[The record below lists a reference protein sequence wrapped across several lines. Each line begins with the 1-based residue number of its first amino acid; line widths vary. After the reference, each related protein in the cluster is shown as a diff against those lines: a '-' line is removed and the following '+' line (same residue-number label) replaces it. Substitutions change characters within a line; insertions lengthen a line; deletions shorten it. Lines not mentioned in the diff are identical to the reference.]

1 MLRLQLLVCI
11 ATFALAAG
19 IAQANP
25 FSIQVMRTRALPG
38 PHVQITYGL
47 DWNYVPLDI
56 PVEPPTLAATFGT
69 KQTPWVTGNYVT
81 NTGSGLAGLRAIQRC
96 DCFVPMG
103 RPLTY
108 SATVMYPGFD
118 ATVITLSSTITVS
131 DSFDAAPPPDSY
143 PDSPDADARPDVRP
157 GSGPEVE
164 PWSIP
169 DPVEVQGVDCT
180 TVCPEFT
187 PDASIAAP
195 DAPTPIVDAL
205 ITSVDT
211 RIPTIDAPIAV
222 ADASTAAPDAPVAPA
237 DAPIVAAPVART
249 TTAGGSKGCSFG
261 GTCPLSALSLV
272 AVLAL
277 LIGRRRR
284 GS

>member
-11 ATFALAAG
+11 ATFALAAE

-47 DWNYVPLDI
+47 DWNYVPRDI
-56 PVEPPTLAATFGT
+56 PVETPTLAATFGT
-69 KQTPWVTGNYVT
+69 KQTPWVTGDYTT
-81 NTGSGLAGLRAIQRC
+81 NTGSGRAGLRAIQCC
-96 DCFVPMG
+96 DCFVPVG

-108 SATVMYPGFD
+108 QTTVKSVDSSPMS
-118 ATVITLSSTITVS
+118 TVTLSSTITVS
-131 DSFDAAPPPDSY
+131 DSFDAAAPPDSY
-143 PDSPDADARPDVRP
+143 PDSSDADARP
-157 GSGPEVE
+157 GSGPDGE

-187 PDASIAAP
+187 PDASIATP

-237 DAPIVAAPVART
+237 DAPIVGAPVART
-249 TTAGGSKGCSFG
+249 TTAKGCSFG
-261 GTCPLSALSLV
+261 GTGPLSALSLV